1 MRSSEALVWKISS
14 VLGTNVLVRVPLKPL
29 NAVLQHV
36 EHCLEMTV
44 LGLVFEVEPVEVFHA
59 YKMLTHNIV
68 IPWFGVQYLNN
79 GMILLVR
86 S

>member
-1 MRSSEALVWKISS
+1 
-14 VLGTNVLVRVPLKPL
+14 
-29 NAVLQHV
+29 
-36 EHCLEMTV
+36 MTV